1 MKERRSHQR
10 AKSNTSLNCSF
21 ESNTSI
27 NCPVESNTSS
37 NCPDE
42 SNTFINCPKESDT
55 SINCSKGSNN
65 SKNCLEEG
73 NTSLKCPKLIEKQ
86 KWNKKTKE
94 KYRSNRNMQIKSEKI
109 KWQNDVKFKHYTIIS
124 ETAQGWQKWNEKSRC
139 SGYFSPR
146 RYKIWMK

>member
-1 MKERRSHQR
+1 MKKRNIDNYYLLCFLNNLFFVSKSHFILQKMPRKSKNFSDRKMKEQKNIMKERRSHQR

-42 SNTFINCPKESDT
+42 SNTFINCSKESDT

-65 SKNCLEEG
+65 SKNCLEG

-86 KWNKKTKE
+86 K
-94 KYRSNRNMQIKSEKI
+94 
-109 KWQNDVKFKHYTIIS
+109 
-124 ETAQGWQKWNEKSRC
+124 
-139 SGYFSPR
+139 
-146 RYKIWMK
+146 